1 MAPTIFIV
9 PGIYEGTEAFEPL
22 VKALKNLGH
31 DKTVVSG
38 LRSTG
43 TSSKPGPGIKARDD
57 VESIAKDMAR
67 AVEDAGDDGVVG
79 LFHSAGGWI
88 GSAATKGLTAQ
99 ERKAAGQTGGVK
111 KILFLAS
118 ALFGGGNSNSSG
130 SDTNSKGPILMPFME
145 KNEEKG
151 IQSCKTPEHFLF
163 HDLPPQE
170 AASWTA
176 KIKHQPLYYFD
187 DYTPHQGWEGVPN
200 VWFITEKDRML
211 PVPVQVKC
219 AEKAQGKQVRLDVG
233 HVPMLSMT
241 DEFAKLVLENIN

>member
-31 DKTVVSG
+31 DKTVKSG

-145 KNEEKG
+145 KNVS
-151 IQSCKTPEHFLF
+151 IQACLILATRSTANQGSLF
-163 HDLPPQE
+163 RRRKASKAARPQNT
-170 AASWTA
+170 SSSTTYRH
-176 KIKHQPLYYFD
+176 KRLRPGQPRSNTSRCITLTTTRRIKVGKELQ
-187 DYTPHQGWEGVPN
+187 TCGSSRRRTGCCQC
-200 VWFITEKDRML
+200 R
-211 PVPVQVKC
+211 C
-219 AEKAQGKQVRLDVG
+219 RSSAQKRRKE
-233 HVPMLSMT
+233 SR
-241 DEFAKLVLENIN
+241 